1 MRRRLRDHNALVARH
16 ESAYNKAQEDGRMM
30 EGRLP
35 QLKEQAAQ
43 ADREAADAAKQ
54 AQHHSDGEGTGLFR
68 SLVAPGFRLPSTKEG
83 RPVS

>member
-1 MRRRLRDHNALVARH
+1 MT
-16 ESAYNKAQEDGRMM
+16 

-54 AQHHSDGEGTGLFR
+54 AQHHSDSKHLPCHSSSSMCSGNH
-68 SLVAPGFRLPSTKEG
+68 GFRELPAKLK
-83 RPVS
+83 PCQAAL